1 MALARGSIYLLAV
14 SASLGAGVLAV
25 VGLLAGRLS
34 SFRSASRTWARRIVA
49 PSPPRDNESP
59 LRALFRGGGVEGG
72 NENEDEGGAIEPPL
86 RPWEQGL
93 AYDPLSI
100 APGELPGYTG
110 WARPEHTLAG
120 RFRILSVSP
129 PSGTVAAGGDEDG
142 WSVRVRCSAPEC
154 RHGGSHFY
162 LRAYGPAILAGRMVD
177 EGDGTY
183 AATFYPVDPGVYTVE
198 AVLAFSTAP
207 LFDRFP
213 LVGEEEPGYE
223 GYLLPGFPLRLD
235 VVVAGAATA
244 ADGGIVPSAAARSPG
259 ADDDAWCTSAQLVE
273 TEGSGT
279 ALRSGRW
286 KVVDRVQSGDHGTLS
301 SDPDGVSWTGYR
313 ENLNSLGVVLRY
325 VPNGCRLLPE
335 SRLMSSPSPPKG
347 DGGGEGGGG
356 EHLWDK
362 CLVDAGIANSTDP
375 ADQIHIIMIGDSVMR
390 LQEDSLRVFLNGS
403 TTANLQISRIGMT
416 GGISR
421 TLANVSAALED
432 IHDANPAGRRFVV
445 FNSALHDMDR
455 LCSSEMRGS
464 RKKHFP
470 GMNESALVCV
480 QFYRELLGRFVDL
493 IAEYPAELKIFRTAN
508 AAWPK
513 YGNYGF
519 TWPTTQLQ
527 PFSRSPNF
535 VAKINDVAYGV
546 VAERGKD
553 RVRIV
558 DGYWMTLPRPDHTEV
573 GRVNTIGKHMGE
585 FLCSSLGALPRSGS
599 VAWRGGRACIRDL
612 PLSSEAP
619 NAPIA
624 LPAFPFFSP
633 RIVHP
638 GVHVSSA
645 MTMKVFMLVLRQL
658 CSRTVDDWA

>member
-59 LRALFRGGGVEGG
+59 LRALFRD
-72 NENEDEGGAIEPPL
+72 ENEDEGGAIEPPL

-129 PSGTVAAGGDEDG
+129 PSGTVAAGG
-142 WSVRVRCSAPEC
+142 VRLAPVRDSRGGGGRGRVVRPGPMLRAEC

-573 GRVNTIGKHMGE
+573 GRVNTIGKHM
-585 FLCSSLGALPRSGS
+585 
-599 VAWRGGRACIRDL
+599 
-612 PLSSEAP
+612 
-619 NAPIA
+619 
-624 LPAFPFFSP
+624 
-633 RIVHP
+633 VHP

-658 CSRTVDDWA
+658 CSRTVDDW